1 MEVKVSLRMLVRGAS
16 LLTPE
21 FCDKNPKENYNKHKM
36 LVSYTK
42 KKEKFPKKVT
52 ELIVF
57 NTRKQT
63 VITHSINM
71 YEEAYKFMLETP
83 VAPYNQKTWKKLSIN
98 EKLKAHFDIIAYDFN
113 ALSYSYEILDD

>member
-1 MEVKVSLRMLVRGAS
+1 MKVQGANMMS
-16 LLTPE
+16 SQE
-21 FCDKNPKENYNKHKM
+21 CDKNPKENYNKHKM
-36 LVSYTK
+36 LVSYMK
-42 KKEKFPKKVT
+42 KKGKFPKKVT

-71 YEEAYKFMLETP
+71 YEETYNFMLETP
-83 VAPYNQKTWKKLSIN
+83 VAPYNQKTWKKLSIH

>member
-1 MEVKVSLRMLVRGAS
+1 MKVQGANMMS
-16 LLTPE
+16 SQE
-21 FCDKNPKENYNKHKM
+21 CDKNPKENYNKHKM

-42 KKEKFPKKVT
+42 KKGKFPKKVT

-57 NTRKQT
+57 STRKQT
-63 VITHSINM
+63 LITHSINM